1 MGFVVNP
8 KRDVTF
14 HHTIVEKEKEPI
26 EISVS
31 FSFVAAED
39 IDYVELQKKAED
51 KTTFEMIDEGTGKK
65 KTINMGLYN
74 TFLYT
79 LRTSLVGCTGFVD
92 PENNEIK
99 IKDEDGKIIVNNQ
112 LVVFEAVRMM
122 KELFDKIIIAYSGT
136 QEKNL

>member
-8 KRDVTF
+8 KRDVIF
-14 HHTIVEKEKEPI
+14 HHTIVEEDQEPI

-31 FSFVAAED
+31 FSFIAAED
-39 IDYVELQKKAED
+39 VDYVELQKKAED
-51 KTTFEMIDEGTGKK
+51 KTTFEVTNEDTGEK

-92 PENNEIK
+92 SGNNEIE
-99 IKDEDGKIIVNNQ
+99 IKDKDGKTIVSNQ
-112 LVVFEAVRMM
+112 LVVFEAIRLM
-122 KELFDKIIIAYSGT
+122 KELFDKVIIAYSGT